1 VTESVV
7 VGRLAVAVQAIVED
21 LGLCE
26 SGVPFSM
33 SRLWLFSYDEMN
45 EAMQFGK
52 FEKRTSLTCEMLL
65 PIYCSF
71 VTIYA

>member
-1 VTESVV
+1 
-7 VGRLAVAVQAIVED
+7 
-21 LGLCE
+21 
-26 SGVPFSM
+26 M